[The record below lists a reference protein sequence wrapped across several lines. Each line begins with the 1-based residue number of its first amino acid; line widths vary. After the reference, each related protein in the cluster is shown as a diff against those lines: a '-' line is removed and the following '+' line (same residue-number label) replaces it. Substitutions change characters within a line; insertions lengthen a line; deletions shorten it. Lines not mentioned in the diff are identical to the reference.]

1 MQMSLNFTGLR
12 RIADEELSTREIRY
26 LALVQ
31 VDLMALYRRWG
42 RPDVGMDDLGEW
54 LCFAFALSDGSK
66 FILQREAYSPP
77 TPGFLLSSTKAL
89 FSAGAA
95 ERIIGALDI
104 PGAVVLELSDEVLNW
119 PRPSGTAH
127 SCRGKWDCREE
138 SRGPS

>member
-1 MQMSLNFTGLR
+1 MSLNFTGLR

-42 RPDVGMDDLGEW
+42 RSDVGMDDLGEW

-66 FILQREAYSPP
+66 FILQREAYNPP
-77 TPGFLLSSTKAL
+77 TPGFLLSATKAL
-89 FSAGAA
+89 FSAEAA

-104 PGAVVLELSDEVLNW
+104 PEAVVLELSDEVLN
-119 PRPSGTAH
+119 
-127 SCRGKWDCREE
+127 
-138 SRGPS
+138 